1 MIIKPYQVYLAGI
14 IYVIYYDDNLTE
26 FIIKYLIAF
35 FFAMASWTYK
45 NTYWK
50 PTSNIFTFLFFFLY
64 RNNDQTIFYFEYIFT
79 FLFFFV

>member
-35 FFAMASWTYK
+35 FFAMAS
-45 NTYWK
+45 
-50 PTSNIFTFLFFFLY
+50 
-64 RNNDQTIFYFEYIFT
+64 
-79 FLFFFV
+79 